1 MSELIQL
8 SPLQN
13 PVALRDQVFDALKQA
28 ITSMDLYA
36 GDHELRLDERK
47 LSEELGVSRTPIR
60 ETLAR
65 LEQEGFVRNIPRRGA
80 FVVRKT
86 KSEIIEMIQIW
97 AALEGMAIR
106 LVIERAEDSEIAEL
120 RALFKAFTDDQLDA
134 HIDEYSNAN
143 VRFHQSIIAMSQNHQ
158 LKKITDN
165 LFLHLRSIRSR
176 TIHEKDRVT
185 RSIIDHTH
193 IIEAI
198 ESRNADLAEKLSRE
212 HNLGLA
218 AHVEQHVHWL
228 DD

>member
-1 MSELIQL
+1 MVDPIQL
-8 SPLQN
+8 TPLQN
-13 PVALRDQVFDALKQA
+13 PVALRDQVFAALKQA
-28 ITSMDLYA
+28 ITSMDLYS
-36 GDHELRLDERK
+36 GDEELRLDERT

-86 KSEIIEMIQIW
+86 KSEIIEMIEIW
-97 AALEGMAIR
+97 AALEGMATR
-106 LVIERAEDSEIAEL
+106 LVIERASDAEVAQLRSLFKEFADGEL
-120 RALFKAFTDDQLDA
+120 RT

-143 VRFHQSIIAMSQNHQ
+143 VRFHQSIIAMSKNHQ
-158 LKKITDN
+158 LQQITDN

-176 TIHEKDRVT
+176 TIHEQDRVT
-185 RSIIDHTH
+185 RSNIDHTH

-198 ESRNADLAEKLSRE
+198 ESRDADLAERLSRE

-218 AHVEQHVHWL
+218 AHVRKHVHWL
-228 DD
+228 DE